1 MFNLMSNVVANMI
14 LFMSESCCPV
24 MIELAPCPSSQ
35 CWADGWGMVLID
47 RTMLDPYKSSKS
59 QTNHTKLYQKISQ

>member
-47 RTMLDPYKSSKS
+47 RTMLDPY
-59 QTNHTKLYQKISQ
+59 I